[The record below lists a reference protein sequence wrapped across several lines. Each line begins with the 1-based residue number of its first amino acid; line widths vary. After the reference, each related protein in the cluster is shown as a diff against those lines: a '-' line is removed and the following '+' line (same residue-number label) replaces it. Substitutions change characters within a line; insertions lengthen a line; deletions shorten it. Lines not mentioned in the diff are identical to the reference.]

1 MDSLVKLLVDFT
13 VPCIQAIVA
22 CHLEI
27 FFGDVLDEHLN
38 KINRRKG
45 FPDKRIVFM
54 FVVMKGNRI
63 PIVRIN
69 SGKGDYR
76 TAQVTADRF
85 DNRIRVAEAW
95 FCVNI
100 KAVFVLEVYLRFC
113 VKEGPM
119 RFSSLFNRTVWKDLR
134 R

>member
-1 MDSLVKLLVDFT
+1 MKLLVDFT

-27 FFGDVLDEHLN
+27 FFGDVLDEQLN

-69 SGKGDYR
+69 SGKGNYR
-76 TAQVTADRF
+76 TAQVTADIF

-100 KAVFVLEVYLRFC
+100 KAVFVLEVYLRLC
-113 VKEGPM
+113 VFE
-119 RFSSLFNRTVWKDLR
+119 RRANALFKFI
-134 R
+134 